1 LADHSVEALIDEV
14 AERAKSTI
22 GGTSRRKLGQIL
34 VVVGLGLWWCGC
46 AW

>member
-1 LADHSVEALIDEV
+1 MTDPTLNGIIDD
-14 AERAKSTI
+14 AAKRAKDAI